1 MDSTLSCGP
10 LIASSAAYWAIE
22 QVLDIEET
30 EMKNDICQIF
40 NFQNR
45 TIFKQYFWTKMKS
58 CGKKAEERNV
68 IKNMCGSRIVI
79 EKLPVP
85 PERRT

>member
-1 MDSTLSCGP
+1 
-10 LIASSAAYWAIE
+10 
-22 QVLDIEET
+22 
-30 EMKNDICQIF
+30 
-40 NFQNR
+40 
-45 TIFKQYFWTKMKS
+45 MKS
-58 CGKKAEERNV
+58 RGKKAEERNV